1 MRHGSLLLASLVL
14 SACAAT
20 APAPRP
26 AAPENLLHDAVFE
39 ARPVPAQPD
48 VFAVSAPMRRYLE
61 SDIAAQLRDQ
71 GRLRGLV
78 AALESHAQLRLDYES
93 SVTRTAAEAFAARA
107 GNCLSLT
114 VMTAALARELGLQV
128 SFQRVFSEPVWSRS
142 NDTLYASGH
151 VNIVLEP
158 SAMRESRSL
167 DRVKGIVVDFMPGA
181 DLRRQRSQEIEA
193 HTVVAM
199 FMNNRAAEALN
210 RGALDEAYWWARGA
224 TRQDARFLEAFNTLG
239 VVYARHGDLA
249 PAERVFGYVLK
260 LETENVS
267 ALANLA
273 GTLERLGRH
282 EESRAYRQ
290 RLRQIEAQ
298 PPFHFF
304 DLGLAALKRKEFA
317 AARDHFARELQR
329 NAFYHEAH
337 FGLAVAYLALGET
350 APAQRHLATALET
363 STSRREHDIY
373 AAKLAWLRARAER

>member
-1 MRHGSLLLASLVL
+1 MRHALLLLASLVL
-14 SACAAT
+14 AACAT
-20 APAPRP
+20 PPPAPRP
-26 AAPENLLHDAVFE
+26 VAAENLLHDAAFE
-39 ARPVPAQPD
+39 ARPVPAQPG

-61 SDIAAQLRDQ
+61 TDIAAQLREQ

-78 AALESHAQLRLDYES
+78 AALENHAQLRLDYES
-93 SVTRTAAEAFAARA
+93 SITRTAAEAFAARA

-128 SFQRVFSEPVWSRS
+128 SFRRVFSEPVWSRS

-158 SAMRESRSL
+158 SAMGGAQSL
-167 DRVKGIVVDFMPGA
+167 HRVTGIVVDFMPGA

-193 HTVVAM
+193 HTVIAM

-210 RGALDEAYWWARGA
+210 RGELDEAYWWARGA
-224 TRQDARFLEAFNTLG
+224 TLQDARFLEAFNTLG
-239 VVYARHGDLA
+239 VVYTRHGDLA
-249 PAERVFGYVLK
+249 HAERVFGHVLK

-273 GTLERLGRH
+273 GTLEQLGRQG
-282 EESRAYRQ
+282 EARALRQ
-290 RLRQIEAQ
+290 RLQQIEAQ

-304 DLGLAALKRKEFA
+304 DLGMAALKRKEFA

-350 APAQRHLATALET
+350 GSAHKHLATALET
-363 STSRREHDIY
+363 STSRREHDLY
-373 AAKLAWLRARAER
+373 AAKLAWLRARAAQ